1 MWISTLLKLLFL
13 IGFTIHNIEEGIWL
27 PEWSKYA
34 EKFHKPVKKE
44 IFRTALI
51 VLTLFSYLLFFAEYL
66 FPQILVLRYMVL
78 GFIGMMALNVFFP
91 HLIATIA
98 LRRYAPGL
106 LTGFIFNLP
115 ISYVILFNSV
125 KTGLNIWFIAL
136 STFVVSL
143 LTILFLNIWFHIKN

>member
-1 MWISTLLKLLFL
+1 ML
-13 IGFTIHNIEEGIWL
+13 GFTIHNIEEGIWL

-51 VLTLFSYLLFFAEYL
+51 FLTLFSYVLFFAEYL
-66 FPQILVLRYMVL
+66 FPQIHVLHYLVI
-78 GFIGMMALNVFFP
+78 GFVGMMALNVFFP

-106 LTGFIFNLP
+106 LTGLIFNLP
-115 ISYVILFNSV
+115 LSYLILLNAV
-125 KTGLNIWFIAL
+125 KTGTAVWIVLL
-136 STFVVSL
+136 STLVCSL
-143 LTILFLNIWFHIKN
+143 FTILFLNIWFNIKR